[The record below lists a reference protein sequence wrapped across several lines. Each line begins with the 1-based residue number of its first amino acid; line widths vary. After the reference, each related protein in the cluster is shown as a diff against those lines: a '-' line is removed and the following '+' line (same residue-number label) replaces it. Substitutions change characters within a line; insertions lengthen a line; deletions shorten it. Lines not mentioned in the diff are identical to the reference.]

1 MNPADLVGTCRRAL
15 EAQALMLAKAKVAI
29 LSSGSFLSPVE
40 ISHLIG
46 CSKAQLNG
54 WQHDGRIFAIKD
66 GGNVYFPLYAF
77 SQGETH
83 PNLTVSTV
91 LKIFG
96 DTKSGWG
103 VAFWFAAANSF
114 LNDERPQDVL
124 ATDPQRVVA
133 AAKNEV
139 EGLHHG

>member
-1 MNPADLVGTCRRAL
+1 MNHPDLVGASKRAL
-15 EAQALMLAKAKVAI
+15 EIQARMLFKAKVAT
-29 LSSGSFLSPVE
+29 LSRGSFLSPVE

-54 WQHDGRIFAIKD
+54 WQHDGRIFAIED

-83 PNLTVSTV
+83 PSLTVSTV

-96 DTKSGWG
+96 DTKSGWV
-103 VAFWFAAANSF
+103 VALWFAAANSF